1 MERKDKKSIF
11 IGTKPD
17 YLLIFLIGIIYI
29 IGIITLLSASAPTS
43 LAESRKWLFIFSK
56 TISVFNYRDNAC
68 NVHINN

>member
-1 MERKDKKSIF
+1 MERKDKKSIL

-43 LAESRKWLFIFSK
+43 LAESRK
-56 TISVFNYRDNAC
+56 
-68 NVHINN
+68 